1 MPQPGG
7 DALVLLLQTLEA
19 GIEVAP
25 GKAEIRVEVPLIEA
39 AEATDLAT
47 TARTSASPFQDDMI
61 ERVPLVVSVVLADR
75 AKGERSTH
83 SS

>member
-25 GKAEIRVEVPLIEA
+25 GKAEIRAEVPMIEA

-47 TARTSASPFQDDMI
+47 TARTSA
-61 ERVPLVVSVVLADR
+61 
-75 AKGERSTH
+75 
-83 SS
+83 

>member
-25 GKAEIRVEVPLIEA
+25 GKAEIRVEVPLIGPGEGGNYSTI
-39 AEATDLAT
+39 EQ
-47 TARTSASPFQDDMI
+47 TS
-61 ERVPLVVSVVLADR
+61 V
-75 AKGERSTH
+75 
-83 SS
+83 